1 MSLIDRRT
9 MELATAAAIGLF
21 GGLVIAGSLQL
32 NTGWV
37 AETGPQPGY
46 MPFRLGI
53 ALCVVSV
60 LVFLDTLRNS
70 AGGVFA
76 TREQFK
82 LMLSVFIPTAVLVAL
97 MPFLGCY
104 APAWLYLFYML
115 KVPGSAS
122 WRKSL
127 LVSSL
132 TIIAFYLIFEM
143 WFKVDLA
150 KGPLESFLGL

>member
-9 MELATAAAIGLF
+9 MELATAAVIGLF
-21 GGLVIAGSLQL
+21 GGLVVAGSLQL
-32 NTGWV
+32 NTGWGP
-37 AETGPQPGY
+37 ETGPQPGY

-53 ALCVVSV
+53 ALCIVSV
-60 LVFLDTLRNS
+60 LVFLDTLRS
-70 AGGVFA
+70 PSQGGFV
-76 TREQFK
+76 TRQQLK

-104 APAWLYLFYML
+104 APSWLYLFYML
-115 KVPGSAS
+115 KVPGHTG

-127 LVSSL
+127 LLSSL
-132 TIIAFYLIFEM
+132 IIVAFYLIFDM

>member
-9 MELATAAAIGLF
+9 MELGTAAAIGLF
-21 GGLVIAGSLQL
+21 GGLVIAGSMQL
-32 NTGWV
+32 NTGWG

-60 LVFLDTLRNS
+60 LVFLDTLRRP
-70 AGGVFA
+70 AQGGFA
-76 TREQFK
+76 TRQQFK

-104 APAWLYLFYML
+104 APSWLYLFYML
-115 KVPGSAS
+115 KVPGHAS

-127 LVSSL
+127 AYSSL
-132 TIIAFYLIFEM
+132 IIVAFYLVFDV

-150 KGPLESFLGL
+150 KGL